1 MEGPVG
7 SRRAVVLLTVLG
19 LALAGCGGD
28 DDDAS
33 DDAAE
38 PTVDAGLALKQDKQ
52 AEADAR
58 NLVLLLETCFVQQ
71 QDYTRCLDAAGE
83 EDVGQATVESSAPG
97 EYTVISPSE
106 SGNEFRIEKG
116 ASSTLQRTCEEPGS
130 GDCPASGRW

>member
-1 MEGPVG
+1 MG
-7 SRRAVVLLTVLG
+7 SRRAVVVLTVVG

-28 DDDAS
+28 DDDSS

-38 PTVDAGLALKQDKQ
+38 TTVDAGLALEQDKQ

-58 NLVLLLETCFVQQ
+58 NLVLLLETCFVEQ
-71 QDYTRCLDAAGE
+71 QDYTRCLDSASG
-83 EDVGQATVESSAPG
+83 EDVGQATVEASAPG
-97 EYTVISPSE
+97 QYIVISPSE

-130 GDCPASGRW
+130 GDCPANGRW

>member
-1 MEGPVG
+1 MG
-7 SRRAVVLLTVLG
+7 SRRAVVFLTVVG

-38 PTVDAGLALKQDKQ
+38 TVDAGLALEQDKQ

-58 NLVLLLETCFVQQ
+58 NLVLLLETCFVEQ
-71 QDYTRCLDAAGE
+71 QDYTRCLDTAGG
-83 EDVGQATVESSAPG
+83 EDVGQATVESSGPG

-106 SGNEFRIEKG
+106 SGNEFRIEKS